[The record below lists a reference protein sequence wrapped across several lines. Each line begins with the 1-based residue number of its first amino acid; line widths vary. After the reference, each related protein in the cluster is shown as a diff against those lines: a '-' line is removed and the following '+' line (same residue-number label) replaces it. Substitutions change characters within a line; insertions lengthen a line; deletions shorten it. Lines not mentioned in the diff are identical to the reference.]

1 MRRISL
7 TSIALFSFVA
17 VSYCL
22 AASRPRYGGTLR
34 VEMLAS
40 LSTLDPTAA
49 LPDNSEAAA
58 RQKLAGEVFETLVRL
73 DDRGDPQPWLA
84 ISWTHDA
91 ARKRWLFRPRAHV
104 TFHDGSPWQPDKG
117 VIAVDDRRP
126 IGEILRTLARPDS
139 AITLRGPDGNLLG
152 TGPFRIAQWQPRQS
166 LVLEAYDDYWNGR
179 PYLDRVEVQ
188 LGRSLREQALDS
200 DLGKADVIELA
211 LPEVR
216 RDQQRGAIVRTSGPV
231 ETVALVF
238 EAPLPETDPLRQALA
253 LSIDRKAIQ
262 AVLLQRQGEASGAL
276 LPQWLSG
283 TAFLFPAA
291 RNLDRARQ
299 IAPTGRTVSFA
310 YDHLNP
316 LIRSIAERVVLN
328 AAEAGIT
335 LKPSSGSGDVRLIT
349 LRIPAAD
356 PVTALEDIGA
366 ALKISSI
373 NLASGADA
381 SALFEAE
388 RQMIEARQVVPL
400 IQIPAAY
407 RLSPTVHGWP
417 VEKWMKADQWRLDDV
432 WIRER
437 AAP

>member
-1 MRRISL
+1 MSL
-7 TSIALFSFVA
+7 PSIVLLSFVA
-17 VSYCL
+17 ASHCL

-34 VEMLAS
+34 IEILS
-40 LSTLDPTAA
+40 PLSTLDPRAT
-49 LPDNSEAAA
+49 LPDNAEAAA
-58 RQKLAGEVFETLVRL
+58 RRKLAAEVFETLVRL
-73 DDRGDPQPWLA
+73 DDRGEPQPWLA

-91 ARKRWLFRPRAHV
+91 ARKRWLFHPRPHV
-104 TFHDGSPWQPDKG
+104 TFHDGSPWQPEKG
-117 VIAVDDRRP
+117 VIAIDDRRP
-126 IGEILRTLARPDS
+126 ISEILRALARPES
-139 AITLRGPDGNLLG
+139 AITLRGSDGTLLG
-152 TGPFRIAQWQPRQS
+152 TGPFKIAEWQPKKS

-188 LGRSLREQALDS
+188 FGRSLRDQALDS
-200 DLGKADVIELA
+200 DLGKADVVELA

-238 EAPLPETDPLRQALA
+238 ETLLPETDQLRQALA

-299 IAPTGRTVSFA
+299 IAPGGRTLSFA
-310 YDHLNP
+310 YDHQNS
-316 LIRSIAERVVLN
+316 LIRSIAERVALN

-335 LKPSSGSGDVRLIT
+335 LKPSAGSGDVRMT
-349 LRIPAAD
+349 TFRIGSAD
-356 PVTALEDIGA
+356 PETALEDIA
-366 ALKISSI
+366 TSLK
-373 NLASGADA
+373 ASTVNVVPGADPT
-381 SALFEAE
+381 ALLEVE
-388 RQMIEARQVVPL
+388 RQIIQLRQVVPV

-407 RLSPTVHGWP
+407 RLSPAVHGWP
-417 VEKWMKADQWRLDDV
+417 VEGWMKADQWRLEDV

-437 AAP
+437 VAP